1 MKKAITFLATGVLGS
16 LILSCQPD
24 DIEQHTQTH
33 SIDVEK
39 HASGNTGLGTDIPHE
54 KK

>member
-1 MKKAITFLATGVLGS
+1 MKKAVVFLAAGVLGS
-16 LILSCQPD
+16 LVLSCQPD

-39 HASGNTGLGTDIPHE
+39 HASGDIGLGIDIPHE